1 MIVFELIDRIYEA
14 KDNLMHQIDSLPV
27 DKLNALIFTICLVGF
42 MIVVLLLLMK
52 ETIALIA
59 NLLKEAKN
67 KKIVSVKT
75 ELDNRRAKNMAVV
88 KRELLFVT
96 CETDEDEIKI
106 GEPVILRLQ
115 NGDRIKTS
123 PVENYEHNFGREFKI
138 ITRNT
143 IYRRY
148 FN

>member
-14 KDNLMHQIDSLPV
+14 KDNFMNQLDSMPL

-123 PVENYEHNFGREFKI
+123 PVENWEHNFGREFKI

-143 IYRRY
+143 VYRRY

>member
-1 MIVFELIDRIYEA
+1 MIVFEILDRIYEA
-14 KDNLMHQIDSLPV
+14 KDNLMNQLDSMPL

-75 ELDNRRAKNMAVV
+75 ELDNRRTKNMAVV

-123 PVENYEHNFGREFKI
+123 PVENWEHNFGREFKI

-143 IYRRY
+143 VYRRY

>member
-14 KDNLMHQIDSLPV
+14 KDNLMHQIDSLPL

-123 PVENYEHNFGREFKI
+123 PVEKWEHNFGREFKI

>member
-1 MIVFELIDRIYEA
+1 
-14 KDNLMHQIDSLPV
+14 
-27 DKLNALIFTICLVGF
+27 

-75 ELDNRRAKNMAVV
+75 ELDNRRTKNMAVV

-123 PVENYEHNFGREFKI
+123 PVENWEHNFGREFKI

-143 IYRRY
+143 VYRRY

>member
-1 MIVFELIDRIYEA
+1 MNQL
-14 KDNLMHQIDSLPV
+14 DSMPL

-123 PVENYEHNFGREFKI
+123 PVENWEHNFGREFKI

-143 IYRRY
+143 VYRRY

>member
-14 KDNLMHQIDSLPV
+14 KDNLMHQIDSLPL

>member
-1 MIVFELIDRIYEA
+1 MIVFEILDRIYEA
-14 KDNLMHQIDSLPV
+14 KDNLMNQLDSMPI

-123 PVENYEHNFGREFKI
+123 PVENWEHNFGREFKI

-143 IYRRY
+143 VYRRY

>member
-1 MIVFELIDRIYEA
+1 MIVFEILDRIYEA
-14 KDNLMHQIDSLPV
+14 KDNLMNQLDSMPL

-123 PVENYEHNFGREFKI
+123 PVENWEHNFGREFKI

-143 IYRRY
+143 VYRRY